1 MKKLT
6 ATFVVAAMLLA
17 TPAVHARMLKKLVI
31 VAAVVVGAKAM
42 AKNKKDKNEQAKNN
56 GQNGQNGQND
66 KNRRDQ

>member
-31 VAAVVVGAKAM
+31 VAAVVAGAKAIAM
-42 AKNKKDKNEQAKNN
+42 NKKDKNEQAKNN
-56 GQNGQNGQND
+56 GQNGQND

>member
-42 AKNKKDKNEQAKNN
+42 AKNKKDNNEQAKHN
-56 GQNGQNGQND
+56 GQNGQHD
-66 KNRRDQ
+66 KNRREQ